1 VAKHDTFSAAASAAG
16 YYYQA
21 RLALAEALR
30 FAYAESGVEV
40 AIEKLDDVSFES
52 AGSPL
57 ELLQSKHHIAKP
69 ADLTDYSADVWKTL
83 RVWSSRVK
91 QDPSLPSRTRFALVT
106 TSAASSGS
114 AAALLRPSTPTSDRN
129 VDKATKLLV
138 AVAKESSN
146 AVLKSSFDEFLS
158 LTSEMQRSLLDAV
171 DVLDASPNI
180 VDLESIIEERL
191 KMIAPRG
198 KTKLARE
205 HLEGWW
211 WPRICKA
218 LLEPGV
224 GKVSIL
230 ELEAR
235 LDDIREIMK
244 RDALP
249 VEMDNV
255 EVDDQHLE
263 ALDELTFVRQLRL
276 NQAWSSTHRTCK
288 ARFLPCIHATIPL
301 DP

>member
-1 VAKHDTFSAAASAAG
+1 MNSCLSHRRCKDHCST
-16 YYYQA
+16 
-21 RLALAEALR
+21 
-30 FAYAESGVEV
+30 
-40 AIEKLDDVSFES
+40 
-52 AGSPL
+52 
-57 ELLQSKHHIAKP
+57 
-69 ADLTDYSADVWKTL
+69 
-83 RVWSSRVK
+83 
-91 QDPSLPSRTRFALVT
+91 
-106 TSAASSGS
+106 
-114 AAALLRPSTPTSDRN
+114 PST
-129 VDKATKLLV
+129 
-138 AVAKESSN
+138 
-146 AVLKSSFDEFLS
+146 FLMP
-158 LTSEMQRSLLDAV
+158 L
-171 DVLDASPNI
+171 
-180 VDLESIIEERL
+180 
-191 KMIAPRG
+191 
-198 KTKLARE
+198 
-205 HLEGWW
+205 
-211 WPRICKA
+211 RIFKA

>member
-1 VAKHDTFSAAASAAG
+1 MLARGGVVAKHDTFSAAASAAG

-57 ELLQSKHHIAKP
+57 ELLQSKHHI
-69 ADLTDYSADVWKTL
+69 
-83 RVWSSRVK
+83 
-91 QDPSLPSRTRFALVT
+91 
-106 TSAASSGS
+106 
-114 AAALLRPSTPTSDRN
+114 
-129 VDKATKLLV
+129 DKATKLLV